1 MKQKNHAVL
10 WRRAAALALVAALCL
25 GLLGCGAQRTEPDAG
40 STLVS
45 GVQTEATQETQ
56 NLVKLCKVWG
66 YAKYH
71 HPAFL
76 LGRLDWDEEFFALL
90 PQVQAAQTAAEV
102 NTLLHE
108 WFVSL
113 EERLGQGVRAHEP
126 AALTEDQFMEADIS
140 WTQDTEYLGEA
151 LVADIANLPHIS
163 AAGWK
168 NGPVSFDTIGTP
180 VFSNEQDHDA
190 AYDDASFRLLGLFRL
205 WNAMEYYYPYLHL
218 MDRDWEDCLVEAVP
232 QMLADTD
239 RLSYEETLFS
249 LAAQAHD
256 PHIGL
261 RDVKTGMNPLYSA
274 WADSYCL
281 PAQLTEAEGKL
292 VVKEP
297 LENSALAAGDVLVS
311 LNGKSIDDIAAEMCR
326 YLSMPQEGIYPTW
339 ELAFLTLSKTETIR
353 VTVLRGEE
361 EVELTVQGT
370 KNISTSDETL
380 LPYSILDGNIGLIN
394 PGKIDSED
402 TLHEAMAAMK
412 NTQSLIVD
420 LRQYPGSGNFQW
432 IYYYLVPTLRE
443 AVIMAKPLADLPG
456 AYAKETLRY
465 GYDPQLLSRSPDFY
479 SYDKPIVVLIG
490 QTSASMSEYAAT
502 VLRSNEN
509 VTVIGETTVGTDG
522 NVTYLPLPG
531 GLRLS
536 FTGLGVYELD
546 GTQTQRVGITPDI
559 YVAPTIQGVAEGR
572 DEQLEAAAA
581 YLQGLQ

>member
-108 WFVSL
+108 WFVNL
-113 EERLGQGVRAHEP
+113 DTFLYGVRGIQP
-126 AALTEDQFMEADIS
+126 ITLNNDQFLEADIS
-140 WTQDTEYLGEA
+140 WTQDTEYLGEV

-168 NGPVSFDTIGTP
+168 NGPVFFASNGAAD
-180 VFSNEQDHDA
+180 FSNEQDHDA

-292 VVKEP
+292 VVVAP

-326 YLSMPQEGIYPTW
+326 YLSMPQEGIYPT
-339 ELAFLTLSKTETIR
+339 
-353 VTVLRGEE
+353 
-361 EVELTVQGT
+361 
-370 KNISTSDETL
+370 
-380 LPYSILDGNIGLIN
+380 
-394 PGKIDSED
+394 
-402 TLHEAMAAMK
+402 
-412 NTQSLIVD
+412 
-420 LRQYPGSGNFQW
+420 
-432 IYYYLVPTLRE
+432 
-443 AVIMAKPLADLPG
+443 
-456 AYAKETLRY
+456 
-465 GYDPQLLSRSPDFY
+465 
-479 SYDKPIVVLIG
+479 
-490 QTSASMSEYAAT
+490 
-502 VLRSNEN
+502 
-509 VTVIGETTVGTDG
+509 
-522 NVTYLPLPG
+522 
-531 GLRLS
+531 
-536 FTGLGVYELD
+536 
-546 GTQTQRVGITPDI
+546 
-559 YVAPTIQGVAEGR
+559 
-572 DEQLEAAAA
+572 
-581 YLQGLQ
+581 